1 MSESDRSSSTPS
13 FQNHH
18 QQFNTELAPK
28 AIGPYS
34 QACIFNERLIF
45 VSGQIGL
52 DPQTGQLVSGGPTTH
67 ENDEIETVKAQTH
80 QTLKNL
86 GNVLNEAG
94 SGFSHVVKTTV
105 LLTTMDHFAEVNK
118 IYEQYFVDNKP
129 ARACFAVKQLP
140 RNALV
145 EIEAIAYKK

>member
-1 MSESDRSSSTPS
+1 MSEASSNNKPSS

-52 DPQTGQLVSGGPTTH
+52 DPHTGQLVAVDHSDQL
-67 ENDEIETVKAQTH
+67 EMVKAQTH

-86 GNVLNEAG
+86 GNVLNEAD

-105 LLTTMDHFAEVNK
+105 LLTTMDHFAEG
-118 IYEQYFVDNKP
+118 
-129 ARACFAVKQLP
+129 KQQLF
-140 RNALV
+140 
-145 EIEAIAYKK
+145 EKSQ